1 MSEIVGIEIPNEQ
14 MKYFYTNKLNLKKNL
29 TVIVET
35 EDGLRFGKV
44 VTDIHPIDNKKLKEE
59 LYKVIRIASKQDY
72 EDNKKN
78 EKDIKESIKKFN
90 SLTKKYNL
98 EMKLQDAYYTHDR
111 QQLIFKFT
119 SENRVDFA
127 N

>member
-119 SENRVDFA
+119 S
-127 N
+127 